1 MTINNRV
8 NMIDGIRGFSL
19 FGILMANLLIFQ
31 YGLFGKDEISLL
43 SLSATD
49 LFAYKL
55 IKIFIEGS
63 FMPIFTFL
71 FGYGMI
77 KMKESLERKEL
88 KVKRHFV
95 RRFIFLGAIG
105 LVHSTL
111 LWEGDILLLYGMM
124 GFFLLLFMN
133 RKSKTVL
140 VWGII
145 LLLLTSLFGYGNES
159 GTIEDKAILEQYVKD
174 TFEIYGSGT
183 YNEITYHRNN
193 VDPLNLPDYMY
204 IVLLLLAP
212 IASAPLF
219 LLGMYAA
226 KKQRFTDPAK
236 EQDLYIKY
244 ALFFVPI
251 GLLLKSLVYIIPNQ
265 SWVGIGS
272 LLGANMLSLGYI
284 YLMALGY
291 KQGTLLFKSFE
302 AVGKLSMTN
311 YLLQT
316 VICTTIFY
324 GYGFGL
330 FGKLG
335 IVNAFFLGII
345 IYSLQVSLSYLY
357 LKRFRSGPFEKMIR
371 IWTYFTLSGK
381 PRIKASI
388 ENKRIA

>member
-1 MTINNRV
+1 MAVNNRV

-204 IVLLLLAP
+204 LVLLLLAP

-236 EQDLYIKY
+236 EHDLYIKY

-324 GYGFGL
+324 GYGLGL

-381 PRIKASI
+381 PRIKAAI